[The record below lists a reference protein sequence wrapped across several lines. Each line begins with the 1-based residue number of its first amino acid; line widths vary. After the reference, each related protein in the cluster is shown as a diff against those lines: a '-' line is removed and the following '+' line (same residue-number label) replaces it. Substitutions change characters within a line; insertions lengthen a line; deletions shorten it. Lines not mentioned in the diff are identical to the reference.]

1 MKHRLVITVL
11 GLLSASFAFAQ
22 VPDVSQF
29 GTWTGISASKELSKK
44 WSLDGEV
51 ELRTQDAFNAVD
63 RWSASLGA
71 QYKFNKYLK
80 IEASYKY
87 LYNYYMADWKT
98 HYSGTTVDGYNVA
111 AAHWMPRNRFM
122 LDITG
127 QKKFGRFALSLTER
141 FQLTTNGS
149 MTVDRDKWRYSGN
162 TLALSS
168 SDTKIIDAA
177 NKLYLR
183 TRLMAKYDIPH
194 SHFTPYAGYYLYN
207 DLRNDMNIKKYR
219 LAAGTEFSIDKHNSI
234 SLGYVYVN
242 SHDDDEQDDN
252 ILQLSYGIKF

>member
-87 LYNYYMADWKT
+87 LYNYL
-98 HYSGTTVDGYNVA
+98 
-111 AAHWMPRNRFM
+111 M
-122 LDITG
+122 L
-127 QKKFGRFALSLTER
+127 F
-141 FQLTTNGS
+141 
-149 MTVDRDKWRYSGN
+149 
-162 TLALSS
+162 
-168 SDTKIIDAA
+168 
-177 NKLYLR
+177 
-183 TRLMAKYDIPH
+183 
-194 SHFTPYAGYYLYN
+194 
-207 DLRNDMNIKKYR
+207 
-219 LAAGTEFSIDKHNSI
+219 
-234 SLGYVYVN
+234 
-242 SHDDDEQDDN
+242 
-252 ILQLSYGIKF
+252 